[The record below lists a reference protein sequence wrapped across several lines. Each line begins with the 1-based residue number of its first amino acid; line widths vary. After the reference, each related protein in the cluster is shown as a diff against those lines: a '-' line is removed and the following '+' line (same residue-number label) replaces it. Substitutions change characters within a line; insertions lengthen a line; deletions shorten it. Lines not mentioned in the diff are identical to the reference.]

1 MGKPKN
7 LPRNSSYSSPV
18 STGFLLKGIFIVLP
32 SKDKKYIRIPTEI
45 GKPNFVETAPIIPN
59 CIRKNRK
66 GSRKINKIN
75 IINEKGK

>member
-1 MGKPKN
+1 
-7 LPRNSSYSSPV
+7 
-18 STGFLLKGIFIVLP
+18 VLP